1 MISFKLDFFYKDDNA
16 IVWIDSFSL
25 EKGDEEVTHLLNS
38 NNESS
43 DCNFAE
49 MVLFDSANQRV
60 ICKLV
65 CFKKIK
71 LKGKGYH
78 WIVSER

>member
-1 MISFKLDFFYKDDNA
+1 MISFKLDLFYKDDDT
-16 IVWIDSFSL
+16 ITWVDSFPL
-25 EKGDEEVTHLLNS
+25 ETGDEEVPHLLNS
-38 NNESS
+38 NNESE

-49 MVLFDSANQRV
+49 LVLFDSANERV

-65 CFKKIK
+65 CFKRIK

-78 WIVSER
+78 WIVSEI